1 MPLTVRDDARERIL
15 AGAYAC
21 VARYGL
27 AKTTV
32 DDVARL
38 SGLSRATFYRYFPG
52 GKDQL
57 QREVV
62 AWEVRRFFARL
73 AEAVGP
79 APDLATMLVEGL
91 LYAHRALIDHEVLQ
105 KVLQTEPELLLPLL
119 SVEANRLLPLVA
131 GFVEP
136 YVARAPLLP
145 GLEPDQAA
153 GYLARMILSYIEA
166 QGRWDLTDRS
176 EVERLVRVELLGGIV
191 TG

>member
-1 MPLTVRDDARERIL
+1 VRDDARERIL